1 MGTRAPD
8 DPAVAA
14 RLADLPGV
22 SVMAHRDAAKTA
34 ELAIFAIPFDGLSA
48 VAGEIAGTLPPG
60 VTLIDA
66 SDPERPGPGGRP
78 VLAIGHDDSGA
89 EMLQRL
95 VPGAHVVKAFNGAG
109 NRTVP

>member
-60 VTLIDA
+60 VTLTDA